1 MNDCNN
7 CKQDCC
13 ARLLRRSAT
22 IHRWRR
28 AGPIRH
34 RRPIMRT
41 FETAVSTALAIAAQA
56 LVVGVVLTTI

>member
-1 MNDCNN
+1 
-7 CKQDCC
+7 
-13 ARLLRRSAT
+13 LLRRSVT

-28 AGPIRH
+28 VGPIRH